1 MAERKPIV
9 HYLNLLAGLTGW
21 AALAWLVFV
30 PPTLG
35 GALQTFQSA
44 PQGSVR
50 QLVVWTLA
58 AAAGLTALLTCLAW
72 LAARSGSGRQLPL
85 LEGFF
90 KGDRGRRRQ
99 LTALLTLAGGGF
111 FLVHLA
117 VAGVSGNQLDELF
130 YRLIRPLILWGALFC
145 LLQLLR
151 LVLGTELR
159 ALLQHPLLRGALAV
173 FAVVFLGGS
182 LLRQLGFGYQP
193 TGELYGNFQL
203 TGYPLLGYQ
212 AAAAWLVSLVYLLTA
227 GRLAGKRGQP
237 RRSRWIDLILGLGL
251 FVTAFW
257 LWSRLPVQP
266 HMFYDRPRPPNY
278 EIYPNSDALLYDRTA
293 LNLLTA
299 GELQTYTTRYQPYVA
314 KRPLLAVYQAG
325 LHLLAGLDYPQ
336 IIRLQT
342 AVFSLLPVLVYL
354 LAASLHSRAAGL
366 LAGLLV
372 IFREQNGI
380 LLSDVVTGVHSQ
392 LLMSEIPT
400 QMGLILTLFLVIRA
414 VRRENSPGPGML
426 LAGGC
431 LGLTML
437 IRQEVGVILPFLA
450 LGLLLMDLKNLPRAA
465 GRSLLLLAGMLV
477 AVTPWLIRNYQKS
490 GQIYLDVPGNRFN
503 ILLRTLNL
511 GDEFQQEKPALEGQ
525 GSGPGDIPGDGSL
538 QRKVGTSP
546 AAATPA
552 GSFTGSPLLTAVG
565 HHLTN
570 QLVQTT
576 VYLPS
581 YPLIS
586 DVDYLSKLLIGK
598 LDRYYGGIFY
608 APAAYVKQLPF
619 WWRDWRGGIP
629 ARTLLPIT
637 LNLLLIA
644 AGISAAWRKDRST
657 APLPLLAYGGYML
670 IFALIRRSGGR
681 FLQEMDWVSSLY
693 YAGGLVGV
701 TRLGL
706 AWRRGASPDWDPA
719 QRPLAGKLRPA
730 GWVSWLGTALLI
742 AAVGSLPPLAE
753 LVGGTQYPE
762 AAAAAAVE
770 QLLGVNGGLTGQEQ
784 QQISTLL
791 ENGGGTALG
800 KAYYPRFFEA
810 GEDLVDV
817 RPEVIGK
824 INNRS
829 AHPRLEFYLIG
840 SDTVWVLIPAASLP
854 GELPNG
860 TEVLVTGCQQGGVL
874 EAALAVVMESLA
886 EPSRV
891 YWRDSRPKNYPGCPP
906 PVPEEN

>member
-1 MAERKPIV
+1 MPGIKKGQKN
-9 HYLNLLAGLTGW
+9 LNLLAGLTGW
-21 AALAWLVFV
+21 AALAWLVFA

-35 GALQTFQSA
+35 GALETFQSA
-44 PQGSVR
+44 PQGSLR
-50 QLVVWTLA
+50 QLAVWLA
-58 AAAGLTALLTCLAW
+58 AAAAGFTVLLTCLAW
-72 LAARSGSGRQLPL
+72 LAARSGRQLPL
-85 LEGFF
+85 MAGFF
-90 KGDRGRRRQ
+90 TGDRGRRRQ
-99 LTALLTLAGGGF
+99 LAALLTLAGGGF
-111 FLVHLA
+111 FLVHMA

-130 YRLIRPLILWGALFC
+130 YRLIQPLILWGALFC

-151 LVLGTELR
+151 LLLGTELR

-173 FAVVFLGGS
+173 FAVVFLGGT
-182 LLRQLGFGYQP
+182 LLLQAGFGYQP

-212 AAAAWLVSLVYLLTA
+212 AAAAWLVSLVYLLAA
-227 GRLAGKRGQP
+227 GRLVEGREQQG
-237 RRSRWIDLILGLGL
+237 RSWWIDLVLGLGL
-251 FVTAFW
+251 FLAAFL
-257 LWSRLPVQP
+257 LWSRQPVQP

-299 GELQTYTTRYQPYVA
+299 GELQTYTTRHEPYVA

-342 AVFSLLPVLVYL
+342 AVFSLLPVLIYL
-354 LAASLHSRAAGL
+354 LAASLHSRASGL
-366 LAGLLV
+366 LSGVLV
-372 IFREQNGI
+372 IFREQNAI
-380 LLSDVVTGVHSQ
+380 RLSNVVTGVHSQ

-400 QMGLILTLFLVIRA
+400 QMGLMLTLFLVVRA

-450 LGLLLMDLKNLPRAA
+450 LGLLLMDLKNLPRAT

-477 AVTPWLIRNYQKS
+477 AVTPWIFRNYQKS

-511 GDEFQQEKPALEGQ
+511 GDEFQPEKPALEGQ
-525 GSGPGDIPGDGSL
+525 GSGPGDVPAAGSL
-538 QRKVGTSP
+538 QQGAETSP
-546 AAATPA
+546 AVPATA
-552 GSFTGSPLLTAVG
+552 GSFPGSPMLTAVS
-565 HHLTN
+565 HHLTS

-598 LDRYYGGIFY
+598 LDRYYGGVFY
-608 APAAYVKQLPF
+608 APAAYVKQLPY
-619 WWRDWRGGIP
+619 WWRDWQGGIP
-629 ARTLLPIT
+629 AKSLLPLS

-644 AGISAAWRKDRST
+644 AGISAAWKKDRST
-657 APLPLLAYGGYML
+657 ARLPLLAYAGYIL

-693 YAGGLVGV
+693 YAAGLVGL
-701 TRLGL
+701 TQLGL
-706 AWRRGASPDWDPA
+706 AWWWGASPERDPA
-719 QRPLAGKLRPA
+719 QQLSAGKHRPA
-730 GWVSWLGTALLI
+730 GWLGWLGTAVLI

-753 LVGGTQYPE
+753 VAGGTQYPE
-762 AAAAAAVE
+762 AAAAAAVK
-770 QLLGVNGGLTGQEQ
+770 QLLGEDGGLTGQEQ
-784 QQISTLL
+784 QQISSLL
-791 ENGGGTALG
+791 ENGGQAAIG

-824 INNRS
+824 NNNRS

-860 TEVLVTGCQQGGVL
+860 AEIFVTGCRQDGVL
-874 EAALAVVMESLA
+874 EAVLAVVMESST
-886 EPSRV
+886 EPSWV
-891 YWRDSRPKNYPGCPP
+891 YWRDSRQKSYPGCPSL
-906 PVPEEN
+906 VSEEN